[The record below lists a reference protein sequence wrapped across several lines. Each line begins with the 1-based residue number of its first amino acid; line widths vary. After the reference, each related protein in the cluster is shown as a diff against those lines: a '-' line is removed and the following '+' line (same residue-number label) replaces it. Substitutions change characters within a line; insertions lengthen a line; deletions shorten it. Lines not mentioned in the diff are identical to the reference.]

1 MSYRPIFVSR
11 DPRFSLDRHEQ
22 TGRTVLSIPVSNQ
35 MAEYEE
41 WYLISEEELKGF
53 LLNPKLAKDFA
64 LRCGQR
70 LEDDRLVLK
79 PGSDRGHNSR

>member
-22 TGRTVLSIPVSNQ
+22 TGRPVLSLPVSNQ

-41 WYLISEEELKGF
+41 WYLISEDELERF
-53 LLNPKLAKDFA
+53 LADEKLAKDFA
-64 LRCGQR
+64 IRCGDR

-79 PGSDRGHNSR
+79 PGTDRGHYSG